1 MPKKAVKA
9 RFGLD
14 KLQKIVDTVKVPGKR
29 KFVVKLD
36 RKSENDTFA
45 HHYIDLNAKKDVDYH
60 RLSNDLVP
68 QIKSFLASTMIER
81 GAIKADVVLLVFMKS
96 ESRGETKQFDLRSK
110 ICTILNASQLS
121 EKITTMMNDIRLDIE
136 NTNEGASDWEFV
148 HGIKFWINTAKY
160 SPNRGEG

>member
-14 KLQKIVDTVKVPGKR
+14 KLQKIVDTVKVSGRR

-60 RLSNDLVP
+60 KLSNDLVP

-81 GAIKADVVLLVFMKS
+81 GAIKVGTAPCPKHVFLKYFSIKAELLDANITADLG
-96 ESRGETKQFDLRSK
+96 SRIVTSK
-110 ICTILNASQLS
+110 FRRDTS
-121 EKITTMMNDIRLDIE
+121 
-136 NTNEGASDWEFV
+136 
-148 HGIKFWINTAKY
+148 
-160 SPNRGEG
+160 

>member
-60 RLSNDLVP
+60 KLSNDLVP
-68 QIKSFLASTMIER
+68 QIKSFLADTMIQR
-81 GAIKADVVLLVFMKS
+81 SAIKADVVLLVFMKS
-96 ESRGETKQFDLRSK
+96 EL
-110 ICTILNASQLS
+110 CWLNQQNWLKANSA
-121 EKITTMMNDIRLDIE
+121 IP
-136 NTNEGASDWEFV
+136 TN
-148 HGIKFWINTAKY
+148 
-160 SPNRGEG
+160 